1 MKINKRVL
9 NKRRIEQGDVI
20 KVVYNGDDRYEE
32 YLFVTS
38 DFLGEKIQYHA
49 VDITSGI
56 ARMSTDTLSE
66 IEATLCGNAIVDWG
80 IVDAEIDVSN

>member
-9 NKRRIEQGDVI
+9 NKRRIECGDVI

-32 YLFVTS
+32 YLFVTKE
-38 DFLGEKIQYHA
+38 LGGKQYHA
-49 VDITSGI
+49 VDITTGV
-56 ARMSTDTLSE
+56 ARMSTDTPSE
-66 IEATLCGNAIVDWG
+66 IEAILCGDAIVDWG

>member
-9 NKRRIEQGDVI
+9 NKRRIEYGDVV
-20 KVVYNGDDRYEE
+20 KVVYNGEDRYEE
-32 YLFVTS
+32 YLFIIS
-38 DFLGEKIQYHA
+38 ELGHTKYHA
-49 VDITSGI
+49 VDINTGI

-66 IEATLCGNAIVDWG
+66 IEATLCGDAIVDWG